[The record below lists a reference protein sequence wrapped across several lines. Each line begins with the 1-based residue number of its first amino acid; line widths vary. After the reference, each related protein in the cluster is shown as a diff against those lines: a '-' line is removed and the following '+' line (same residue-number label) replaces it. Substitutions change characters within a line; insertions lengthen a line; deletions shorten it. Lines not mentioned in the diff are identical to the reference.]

1 MSNQLQCRENRNYCL
16 CLSRHL
22 LQLARRRIVKTR
34 KKYGSLWPFV
44 AAISSKQNV
53 RAKAT
58 AKNMQWDNEAILRHV
73 IIQDGAAQ
81 VLDYKTLAF
90 CFLHTATVW
99 RKENSTDD
107 HFTIGQFKSNMQ
119 NGGVVASNML
129 RLGEL
134 RHSVAAKKALCLVV
148 NGLKLCFVLI
158 ISIINHRLQVSSAGR
173 LLKHEHFFSSL
184 SESQEC

>member
-1 MSNQLQCRENRNYCL
+1 
-16 CLSRHL
+16 
-22 LQLARRRIVKTR
+22 
-34 KKYGSLWPFV
+34 
-44 AAISSKQNV
+44 
-53 RAKAT
+53 
-58 AKNMQWDNEAILRHV
+58 
-73 IIQDGAAQ
+73 
-81 VLDYKTLAF
+81 
-90 CFLHTATVW
+90 
-99 RKENSTDD
+99 
-107 HFTIGQFKSNMQ
+107 MQ

-184 SESQEC
+184 RRVPGMLAI